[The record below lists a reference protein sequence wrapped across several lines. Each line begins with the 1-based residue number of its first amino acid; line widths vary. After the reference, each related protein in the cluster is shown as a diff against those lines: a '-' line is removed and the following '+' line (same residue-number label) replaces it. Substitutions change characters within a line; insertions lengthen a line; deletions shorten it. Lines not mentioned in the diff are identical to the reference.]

1 MKSRGPRKQVRAT
14 LQWER
19 PAPAATAVTAVA
31 ARAGRP
37 CASGQDARATSCPP
51 TAPFSHFWFLWT
63 HTPQA
68 RVCGALECGSLL
80 PLSQPAC
87 WRRSTAV
94 PRREIGAL
102 AKFREQA
109 RGRKAA
115 ASCRTLKLRRH
126 AGREVVFPTWGHL
139 PEQTILGEGADS
151 AQLRT
156 RRGRGARHAFFPAA
170 GMLALMSTR
179 RHWGWRPAAKSSD
192 RFSPGRGFSQARL
205 IMFWLPGSS

>member
-80 PLSQPAC
+80 PLSH
-87 WRRSTAV
+87 SLV
-94 PRREIGAL
+94 PRARRGIGAL
-102 AKFREQA
+102 ANSAERALREESGSRLPHSKASQA
-109 RGRKAA
+109 RGEGSGFPAVGPLARADNF
-115 ASCRTLKLRRH
+115 
-126 AGREVVFPTWGHL
+126 GRGGRLCTVGDREGKGSPPRLL
-139 PEQTILGEGADS
+139 PLCGDAGADVDAS
-151 AQLRT
+151 TLGLATGGEILRPVLAGQ
-156 RRGRGARHAFFPAA
+156 RFFT
-170 GMLALMSTR
+170 GTSDNVLA
-179 RHWGWRPAAKSSD
+179 
-192 RFSPGRGFSQARL
+192 PGF
-205 IMFWLPGSS
+205 